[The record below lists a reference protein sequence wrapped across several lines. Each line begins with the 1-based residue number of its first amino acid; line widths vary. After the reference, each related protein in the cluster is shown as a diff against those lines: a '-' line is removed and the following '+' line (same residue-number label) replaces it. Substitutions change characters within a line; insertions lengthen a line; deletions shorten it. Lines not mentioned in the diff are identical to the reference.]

1 MRMIECQWLAHALAS
16 DGAPNEVGS
25 VGAAAQ
31 LDRGGIGER
40 DIGDADRPATRISRG
55 VAEGSQLFEIGVAAR
70 NRNVAD
76 AQSGAIFDAQS
87 VRTSVAADAHYVRPN
102 ARYLR
107 RTRDRKSRRTLSETG
122 G

>member
-55 VAEGSQLFEIGVAAR
+55 VAEGPQLFEIGSAGAGLPEEDTASGGIEVAILVGVNPSTRQRPLSRAGL
-70 NRNVAD
+70 
-76 AQSGAIFDAQS
+76 GAPP
-87 VRTSVAADAHYVRPN
+87 R
-102 ARYLR
+102 
-107 RTRDRKSRRTLSETG
+107 
-122 G
+122 